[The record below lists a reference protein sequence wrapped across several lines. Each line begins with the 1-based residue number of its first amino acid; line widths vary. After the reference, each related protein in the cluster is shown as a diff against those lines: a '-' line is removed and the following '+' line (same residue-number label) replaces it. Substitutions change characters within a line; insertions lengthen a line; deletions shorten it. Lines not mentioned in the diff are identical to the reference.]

1 MNSEYIEDVPVCEVK
16 RLLIIKAKD
25 QELNYEQ
32 KLALEHAKLFS
43 KLTPANAEKL
53 KTTLI
58 EKLEMTNELANKIA
72 DILPNK
78 VELDLIFEK
87 EEKYNDE
94 QKEEIIALIEKYKK
108 EWNMVL
114 KKEAI
119 VLDKVNKEIKFKQTP
134 VIYCIGTSNFSL
146 LEVIAE
152 SPVKILDVIDT
163 DGMIVRRVTYDRISN
178 DSKKELEK
186 VVEGIVKNNPEKFV
200 NFFNTAKPIS
210 LKRHQL
216 DLLPMIGKKHRDA
229 ILEHIRKKG
238 KFNSFEDINQIE
250 MMPDPL
256 NIIVNRI
263 IEEIK
268 EGPENKYCLFTMPFL
283 KKF

>member
-108 EWNMVL
+108 E
-114 KKEAI
+114 
-119 VLDKVNKEIKFKQTP
+119 
-134 VIYCIGTSNFSL
+134 
-146 LEVIAE
+146 
-152 SPVKILDVIDT
+152 
-163 DGMIVRRVTYDRISN
+163 
-178 DSKKELEK
+178 
-186 VVEGIVKNNPEKFV
+186 
-200 NFFNTAKPIS
+200 
-210 LKRHQL
+210 
-216 DLLPMIGKKHRDA
+216 
-229 ILEHIRKKG
+229 
-238 KFNSFEDINQIE
+238 
-250 MMPDPL
+250 
-256 NIIVNRI
+256 
-263 IEEIK
+263 
-268 EGPENKYCLFTMPFL
+268 
-283 KKF
+283 

>member
-1 MNSEYIEDVPVCEVK
+1 
-16 RLLIIKAKD
+16 
-25 QELNYEQ
+25 
-32 KLALEHAKLFS
+32 
-43 KLTPANAEKL
+43 L
-53 KTTLI
+53 KNI
-58 EKLEMTNELANKIA
+58 EKNEI
-72 DILPNK
+72 
-78 VELDLIFEK
+78 
-87 EEKYNDE
+87 
-94 QKEEIIALIEKYKK
+94 
-108 EWNMVL
+108 M

-152 SPVKILDVIDT
+152 TPVKILDKIDT
-163 DGMIVRRVTYDRISN
+163 EGMVVRRVTYDRISN

-186 VVEGIVKNNPEKFV
+186 VVEGIVLNNPDKFV
-200 NFFNTAKPIS
+200 NFFNNSKPIS

-229 ILEHIRKKG
+229 ILEHIKKKG
-238 KFNSFEDINQIE
+238 KFNTFEDIKKIE
-250 MMPDPL
+250 MMPDPI

-268 EGPENKYCLFTMPFL
+268 NGPENKYCLFTMPYI
-283 KKF
+283 KKI